1 MVVKTLAVLALRHYR
16 DPLSWAGII
25 TAVGTAAHLAIPPE
39 YYAPLEAICAAVVS
53 LLLLKAD
60 GRANPH
66 VDPATGAI
74 PERVQV
80 EPPAAPRVPTDAGPH
95 VSPDGGA
102 LVRQPDDPGP
112 KPVRP
117 GFGDHIP

>member
-1 MVVKTLAVLALRHYR
+1 MVVKTLAVLALRHFR

-25 TAVGTAAHLAIPPE
+25 TAVGTAAHFAIPPD
-39 YYAPLEAICAAVVS
+39 YYGPLESICAAVVS

-74 PERVQV
+74 PPRVQDV
-80 EPPAAPRVPTDAGPH
+80 TPAAPGVSAGAGPGVQPEH
-95 VSPDGGA
+95 RPSVSSADTG
-102 LVRQPDDPGP
+102 
-112 KPVRP
+112 VRP
-117 GFGDHIP
+117 GFGDHRA